1 MNVCIVSTFSC
12 DFEEFKELFDLSNQV
27 IGEWCSEA
35 ELIKVNDHKS
45 IMLADVTDLDK
56 LKEFMSAPEMLEW
69 DKQNNCVDHVYSM
82 TFADKLSQ
90 IANQEYLFPSIET
103 VNHILKN
110 QRNGSFLFQISKSLI
125 LILVRTIQTSSK
137 RHHNH

>member
-1 MNVCIVSTFSC
+1 MNVCIFSTFSC

-45 IMLADVTDLDK
+45 IMLANVTDLEK

-69 DKQNNCVDHVYSM
+69 DIQNNCVDHVYSM
-82 TFADKLSQ
+82 ER
-90 IANQEYLFPSIET
+90 IN
-103 VNHILKN
+103 
-110 QRNGSFLFQISKSLI
+110 
-125 LILVRTIQTSSK
+125 
-137 RHHNH
+137 

>member
-12 DFEEFKELFDLSNQV
+12 DFEDFKELFDLSNQV
-27 IGEWCSEA
+27 IGEWCLEA

-82 TFADKLSQ
+82 ER
-90 IANQEYLFPSIET
+90 IN
-103 VNHILKN
+103 
-110 QRNGSFLFQISKSLI
+110 
-125 LILVRTIQTSSK
+125 
-137 RHHNH
+137 

>member
-12 DFEEFKELFDLSNQV
+12 HFDEFKELFDLSNQV

-69 DKQNNCVDHVYSM
+69 DKQNNCVDYVYSM
-82 TFADKLSQ
+82 
-90 IANQEYLFPSIET
+90 
-103 VNHILKN
+103 
-110 QRNGSFLFQISKSLI
+110 QRIN
-125 LILVRTIQTSSK
+125 
-137 RHHNH
+137 

>member
-1 MNVCIVSTFSC
+1 
-12 DFEEFKELFDLSNQV
+12 V

-69 DKQNNCVDHVYSM
+69 DKQNNGVDHVYSM
-82 TFADKLSQ
+82 ER
-90 IANQEYLFPSIET
+90 IN
-103 VNHILKN
+103 
-110 QRNGSFLFQISKSLI
+110 
-125 LILVRTIQTSSK
+125 
-137 RHHNH
+137 

>member
-45 IMLADVTDLDK
+45 IMLVDVTDLDK
-56 LKEFMSAPEMLEW
+56 MKKPCRFQ
-69 DKQNNCVDHVYSM
+69 KC
-82 TFADKLSQ
+82 LSG
-90 IANQEYLFPSIET
+90 INKII
-103 VNHILKN
+103 V
-110 QRNGSFLFQISKSLI
+110 
-125 LILVRTIQTSSK
+125 
-137 RHHNH
+137 

>member
-12 DFEEFKELFDLSNQV
+12 HFDEFKELFDLSNQV

-45 IMLADVTDLDK
+45 IMLADVTDLEK

-69 DKQNNCVDHVYSM
+69 DKQNN
-82 TFADKLSQ
+82 
-90 IANQEYLFPSIET
+90 
-103 VNHILKN
+103 
-110 QRNGSFLFQISKSLI
+110 
-125 LILVRTIQTSSK
+125 
-137 RHHNH
+137 